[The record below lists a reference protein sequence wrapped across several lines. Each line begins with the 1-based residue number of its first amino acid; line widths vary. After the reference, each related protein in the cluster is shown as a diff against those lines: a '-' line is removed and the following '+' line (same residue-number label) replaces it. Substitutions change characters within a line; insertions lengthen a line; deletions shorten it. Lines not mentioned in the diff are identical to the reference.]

1 MGPARWALF
10 YRNGN
15 EFIRAA
21 LTFTPTLRVT
31 GPSVVLRGSFGQW
44 ADTGYDVAPDGQ
56 RLLVAEPVSGGQLVT
71 VVSWLEA
78 LRRRAR

>member
-1 MGPARWALF
+1 MF
-10 YRNGN
+10 YRNGP

-31 GPSVVLRGSFGQW
+31 GRSVVLRGSFGQW
-44 ADTGYDVAPDGQ
+44 GDTGYDVAPDGQ
-56 RLLVAEPVSGGQLVT
+56 RLLVAEPVSGGQLVI
-71 VVSWLEA
+71 VVSWLEE